1 MLNHLSSVYLTDLD
15 VLDDLDEIKFVKKYK
30 IGDQEVEG
38 IHPTLINDF
47 EKLTPIFKTM
57 KGWKEDITGIEDF
70 DKLPENCKSFI
81 KEIEKASKVQT
92 TYISVNSDEDEGLL
106 RIIR

>member
-1 MLNHLSSVYLTDLD
+1 
-15 VLDDLDEIKFVKKYK
+15 
-30 IGDQEVEG
+30 
-38 IHPTLINDF
+38 
-47 EKLTPIFKTM
+47 M

-81 KEIEKASKVQT
+81 KEIEKASNIQT

-106 RIIR
+106 RIMR